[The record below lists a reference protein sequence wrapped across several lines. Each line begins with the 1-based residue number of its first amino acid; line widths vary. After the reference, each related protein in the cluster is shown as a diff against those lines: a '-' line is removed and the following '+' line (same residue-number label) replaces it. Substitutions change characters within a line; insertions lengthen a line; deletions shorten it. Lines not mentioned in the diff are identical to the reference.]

1 MNCIIIPDKEMN
13 DYITRYGK
21 NLTFVWCEQYTTL
34 VDFVN
39 GKRYP
44 ECDVYD
50 AIVPHFINIYGDDE
64 AKQTV
69 GRAIVHHN
77 LVGATQIYHDTSR
90 KVYIITY

>member
-1 MNCIIIPDKEMN
+1 MNCIIIPDNEMN
-13 DYITRYGK
+13 SYITK
-21 NLTFVWCEQYTTL
+21 LNPNFVFVWCEQYTTL
-34 VDFVN
+34 VDFEN

-50 AIVPHFINIYGDDE
+50 AIVPYFIAKYGDDE

-69 GRAIVHHN
+69 GNAIVHHN